1 MTGLIMTVSGKSN
14 TLRTLLVSLGLLG
27 SAVAFQALAGGGI
40 YKWVDETGETHYS
53 QTRPSG
59 DYEVEEVRTAPPP
72 ANNPE
77 QAKQHLQKQVDEMNK
92 RNKEQGEAKK
102 EAISEAE
109 YQKIVKENCTNARNN
124 LGALNEGGRKRYL
137 TPEGEVVRLTEE
149 ERQSRIAEANKQ
161 IEEYCK

>member
-1 MTGLIMTVSGKSN
+1 MTVSRKSN
-14 TLRTLLVSLGLLG
+14 TLRTLLGTLGLLG
-27 SAVAFQALAGGGI
+27 TAVAFQALAAGAV

-53 QTRPSG
+53 QTYPTG
-59 DYEVEEVRTAPPP
+59 NYEVEKIRNAPPP
-72 ANNPE
+72 ADDPE
-77 QAKQHLQKQVDEMNK
+77 QVKQQLQKQVDDMNE
-92 RNKEQGEAKK
+92 RAREQEDTKK

-109 YQKIVKENCTNARNN
+109 YQKIIKENCANARKN

-161 IEEYCK
+161 IKEYCK